1 MLYNVDRETGGKPIY
16 QALWTGRPGPARSGS
31 ALEGGGTMAVEIAVI
46 GPQRPFVLETL
57 TKEYHVHNVIEAPDK
72 IAALRPVAD
81 RLRAVVTN
89 AMTGLSAEMIDI
101 LPNLELCAI
110 MGVGLETT
118 NLERARERGI
128 VVTTT
133 PVLYD
138 DVADLAVILGMCAAR
153 RIAAA
158 DRFVRS
164 GQWLKGRIAPAQKFS
179 GKRAGIL
186 GLGRIGT
193 ALAPR
198 LQAFGMTIGFYDPQ
212 PKPGVPY
219 QAYDSPLELA
229 KNSDILFLAAA
240 GGPGIRQIVD
250 AGIIEALGPK
260 GIFVNVARGWL
271 VDEAALVEA
280 LTTGRLGAAG
290 LDVFEHEPQV
300 PDELLGLDNVVLT
313 PHIASN
319 TEETMRAMGEC
330 VLENVRS
337 WFAGN
342 APVSPVA

>member
-1 MLYNVDRETGGKPIY
+1 M
-16 QALWTGRPGPARSGS
+16 S
-31 ALEGGGTMAVEIAVI
+31 VEIAVI
-46 GPQRPFVLETL
+46 GPQRPLVLEAL
-57 TKEYHVHNVIEAPDK
+57 TKEYQVHNVIEAQDK
-72 IAALRPVAD
+72 IAALKPAAERI
-81 RLRAVVTN
+81 RGVVTN
-89 AMTGLSAEMIDI
+89 AMTGLSAEMIEA
-101 LPNLELCAI
+101 LPKLELCAI

-118 NLERARERGI
+118 NLPRARERGV

-138 DVADLAVILGMCAAR
+138 DVADLAVILGMCASR

-158 DRFVRS
+158 DRFVHS

-198 LQAFGMTIGFYDPQ
+198 LQPFGMTIGYYDPL
-212 PKPGVPY
+212 PKPEVPY
-219 QAYDSPLELA
+219 QAYPSPVELA
-229 KNSDILFLAAA
+229 RNSDILFLTAA
-240 GGPGIRQIVD
+240 GGPGVKHIVT
-250 AGIIEALGPK
+250 GEILEALGPK

-271 VDEAALVEA
+271 VDETALVEA
-280 LTTGRLGAAG
+280 LTSGKLGAAG
-290 LDVFEHEPQV
+290 LDVFEHEPKV
-300 PDELLGLDNVVLT
+300 PEALLGLDNVVLT

-319 TEETMRAMGEC
+319 TEETMRAMGDC
-330 VLENVRS
+330 VLDNVRS

-342 APVSPVA
+342 GPVTPVA

>member
-1 MLYNVDRETGGKPIY
+1 M
-16 QALWTGRPGPARSGS
+16 S
-31 ALEGGGTMAVEIAVI
+31 VEIAVI
-46 GPQRPFVLETL
+46 GPQRPLVMEAL
-57 TKEYHVHNVIEAPDK
+57 TKEYQVHNVIEAQDK
-72 IAALRPVAD
+72 IAALKPVAQ
-81 RLRAVVTN
+81 RLRGVVTN
-89 AMTGLSAEMIDI
+89 AMTGLTAEMIDA
-101 LPNLELCAI
+101 LPKLELCAI

-118 NLERARERGI
+118 NLPRARERGI

-138 DVADLAVILGMCAAR
+138 DVADLAVILGMCASR

-198 LQAFGMTIGFYDPQ
+198 LQAFGMSIAYYDPL
-212 PKPGVPY
+212 PKSGVPY
-219 QAYDSPLELA
+219 QAYPTPLELA
-229 KNSDILFLAAA
+229 QNVDILFLAAA
-240 GGPGIRQIVD
+240 GGPGVKHIVNRE
-250 AGIIEALGPK
+250 ILEALGPK

-271 VDEAALVEA
+271 VDEPALVEA
-280 LTTGRLGAAG
+280 LTTGKLGAAG
-290 LDVFEHEPQV
+290 LDVFEEEPKV
-300 PDELLGLDNVVLT
+300 PEKLIGLDNVVLT

-319 TEETMRAMGEC
+319 TEETMRAMGDC
-330 VLENVRS
+330 VLDNVRS
-337 WFAGN
+337 WFAGTG
-342 APVSPVA
+342 PVTPVA

>member
-1 MLYNVDRETGGKPIY
+1 M
-16 QALWTGRPGPARSGS
+16 S
-31 ALEGGGTMAVEIAVI
+31 VEIAVV
-46 GPQRPFVLETL
+46 GPQRPFVLEAL
-57 TKEYHVHNVIEAPDK
+57 EKEYTVHKVFEAPDK
-72 IAALRPVAD
+72 IAALRPLAERV
-81 RLRAVVTN
+81 RGVVTN
-89 AMTGLSAEMIDI
+89 AMVGLSADVIDA
-101 LPNLELCAI
+101 LPKLELCAI

-118 NLERARERGI
+118 DLPAARERGI

-193 ALAPR
+193 ALATR
-198 LQAFGMTIGFYDPQ
+198 LQAFGMPISYYDPL
-212 PKPGVPY
+212 PKPDVPH
-219 QAYDSPLELA
+219 QAYPSALELA
-229 KNSDILFLAAA
+229 QNSDILFLAAA
-240 GGPGIRQIVD
+240 GGPGVRHIVN
-250 AGIIEALGPK
+250 GEILKALGPK

-280 LTTGRLGAAG
+280 LTSGKLGAAG
-290 LDVFEHEPQV
+290 LDVFEEEPKV
-300 PDELLGLDNVVLT
+300 PEKLIGLDNVVLT

-330 VLENVRS
+330 VLDNVRS

-342 APVSPVA
+342 GPVTPVA

>member
-1 MLYNVDRETGGKPIY
+1 M
-16 QALWTGRPGPARSGS
+16 S
-31 ALEGGGTMAVEIAVI
+31 VEIAVI
-46 GPQRPFVLETL
+46 GPQRPLVLDAL
-57 TKEYHVHNVIEAPDK
+57 TKEYQVHNVIEAQDK
-72 IAALRPVAD
+72 IAALKPAAERI
-81 RLRAVVTN
+81 RGVVTN
-89 AMTGLSAEMIDI
+89 AMTGLSAEMIEA
-101 LPNLELCAI
+101 LPKLELCAI

-118 NLERARERGI
+118 NLPRARERGI

-138 DVADLAVILGMCAAR
+138 DVADLAVILGMCASR

-158 DRFVRS
+158 DRFVHS

-198 LQAFGMTIGFYDPQ
+198 LQPFGMTIGYYDPL
-212 PKPGVPY
+212 PKPEVPY
-219 QAYDSPLELA
+219 QAYPSPVELA
-229 KNSDILFLAAA
+229 RNSDILFLTAA
-240 GGPGIRQIVD
+240 GGPGVKHIVT
-250 AGIIEALGPK
+250 GEILEALGPK

-271 VDEAALVEA
+271 VDETALVEA
-280 LTTGRLGAAG
+280 LTSGKLGAAG
-290 LDVFEHEPQV
+290 LDVFEHEPKV
-300 PDELLGLDNVVLT
+300 PEALLGLDNVVLT

-319 TEETMRAMGEC
+319 TEETMRAMGDC
-330 VLENVRS
+330 VLDNVRS

-342 APVSPVA
+342 GPVTPVA

>member
-1 MLYNVDRETGGKPIY
+1 M
-16 QALWTGRPGPARSGS
+16 S
-31 ALEGGGTMAVEIAVI
+31 VEIAVI
-46 GPQRPFVLETL
+46 GPQRPVVLEAL
-57 TKEYHVHNVIEAPDK
+57 TREYQVHNVIEAQDK
-72 IAALRPVAD
+72 IAALKPVAG

-89 AMTGLSAEMIDI
+89 AMTGLSAAMMDA
-101 LPNLELCAI
+101 LPNIELCAI

-118 NLERARERGI
+118 DLKAARERGI

-164 GQWLKGRIAPAQKFS
+164 GAWLKGRIAPAQKFS

-193 ALAPR
+193 ALASR
-198 LQAFGMTIGFYDPQ
+198 LQGFGMTIGYYDPL
-212 PKPGVPY
+212 PKPEMPY
-219 QAYDSPLELA
+219 EAYPSALELA
-229 KNSDILFLAAA
+229 RNSDILFLAAA
-240 GGPGIRQIVD
+240 GGPGVRNIVN
-250 AGIIEALGPK
+250 AEVLNALGPK

-271 VDEAALVEA
+271 VDEVALVEA
-280 LTTGRLGAAG
+280 LTSGRLGAAG
-290 LDVFEHEPQV
+290 LDVFEHEPKV
-300 PDELLGLDNVVLT
+300 PQALLALDNVVLT

-330 VLENVRS
+330 VLDNVRS

-342 APVSPVA
+342 GPVTPVA